1 MTRPILALLVALLA
15 GACTAHRS
23 GSAASQTASTAPAAQ
38 ASADKSSTPGLVCR
52 SERPT
57 GSNIVTRVCYTQEEI
72 DAMSLSAQD
81 AHRRATANIL
91 PPRGN

>member
-23 GSAASQTASTAPAAQ
+23 SSAPQVASAGPAVQ
-38 ASADKSSTPGLVCR
+38 ASADKSSTPGLVCH

-81 AHRRATANIL
+81 AHRRATGNAL